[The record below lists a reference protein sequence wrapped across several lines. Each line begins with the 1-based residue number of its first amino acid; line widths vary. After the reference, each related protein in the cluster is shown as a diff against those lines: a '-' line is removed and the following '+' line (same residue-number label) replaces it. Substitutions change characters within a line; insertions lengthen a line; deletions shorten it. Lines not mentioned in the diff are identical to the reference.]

1 MQKFEQ
7 ISALHDNAGSPEDL
21 AALPQIV
28 ADPASRAVWAR
39 FQALT
44 DLLDA
49 SEPVFTGDS
58 LQRRV
63 AAALADEPIPALTTP
78 TATVVTLPAPRPARH
93 WPGLAV
99 AASVLMAALTGW
111 YLQTSQQPGGVDT
124 GLPLAE
130 RTVPA
135 QPLPGDTEAPP
146 PTIGAPLAAVADPA
160 QVSSLPPEEYQR
172 RINSYLV
179 NFNEQR
185 AQMGAPG
192 VHPYVRVVGF
202 ENAPQP

>member
-28 ADPASRAVWAR
+28 ADPASRAAWAR

-44 DLLDA
+44 DLLDD
-49 SEPVFTGDS
+49 SEPVFVSDS
-58 LQRRV
+58 LRRRV
-63 AAALADEPIPALTTP
+63 AAALADEPVPMPT

-93 WPGLAV
+93 WQGLAI

-111 YLQTSQQPGGVDT
+111 YLQTSLQPGRLDT
-124 GLPLAE
+124 GLPLAA
-130 RTVPA
+130 RSAPA
-135 QPLPGDTEAPP
+135 QPSPAGAQAALPQRA
-146 PTIGAPLAAVADPA
+146 APLAAAADPA

>member
-1 MQKFEQ
+1 MQKLEQ

-21 AALPQIV
+21 AALAQIA
-28 ADPASRAVWAR
+28 ADPACRDAWAR

-44 DLLDA
+44 DLLDE
-49 SEPVFTGDS
+49 SEPMLVGDT
-58 LQRRV
+58 LRRRV
-63 AAALADEPIPALTTP
+63 TAALAAEPIPLP
-78 TATVVTLPAPRPARH
+78 RPSTATITALPAQRPPRH

-111 YLQTSQQPGGVDT
+111 YLQSVQRPGSVDA

-130 RTVPA
+130 HPVQA
-135 QPLPGDTEAPP
+135 QALPGGAGTGL
-146 PTIGAPLAAVADPA
+146 PTATAEVAAIADPA

-192 VHPYVRVVGF
+192 VHPYVRVVGL